1 MRVLD
6 GRSVSCAVA
15 VDHEGECCITLV
27 ATESHVRGRGMA
39 SGLIG
44 LALSEAREPGCETT
58 SLQASGA
65 GYPVYRKLGY
75 RDLGA
80 MGMWE
85 RRRLPPERAG

>member
-1 MRVLD
+1 
-6 GRSVSCAVA
+6 
-15 VDHEGECCITLV
+15 
-27 ATESHVRGRGMA
+27 MA